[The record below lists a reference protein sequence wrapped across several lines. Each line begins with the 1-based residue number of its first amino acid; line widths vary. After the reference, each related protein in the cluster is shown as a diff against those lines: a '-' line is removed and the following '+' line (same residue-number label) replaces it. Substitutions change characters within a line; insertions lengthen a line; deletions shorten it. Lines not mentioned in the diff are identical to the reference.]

1 MVRGEKGFSDLGR
14 AAQIGVGLSGLE
26 LKGWALVP
34 KEIAF
39 VVSTQY
45 VLPVPTATYLV
56 ALEAAGEEKVSKEF
70 VVG

>member
-1 MVRGEKGFSDLGR
+1 MHARK
-14 AAQIGVGLSGLE
+14 
-26 LKGWALVP
+26 K
-34 KEIAF
+34 KIAF